1 MRRSS
6 PHLRRAA
13 SEGAGFGPSFCSSEG
28 SLSFPSCSELGP
40 TVHEPPLAYVFY
52 GMPGTFLWGALGV
65 GMAAAS
71 VALEGRED
79 QSRTA
84 RLIAGH
90 PWSCWLAGL
99 AIYVA
104 LSSVYPPPTL
114 ALLKPD
120 GLQIGLEF
128 VGVAASAAL
137 FMLPAVFGRGFG
149 GLPRR
154 ILTNPVLSWLGV
166 ISYGVYLYPVPIQ
179 VEFLELRV
187 SPPPGQPLR

>member
-1 MRRSS
+1 
-6 PHLRRAA
+6 
-13 SEGAGFGPSFCSSEG
+13 
-28 SLSFPSCSELGP
+28 
-40 TVHEPPLAYVFY
+40 VFY

-187 SPPPGQPLR
+187 SLLPDSAPVTLTALLLALAILCAAVSYYAFERPILRFKDHRRRSPRRA